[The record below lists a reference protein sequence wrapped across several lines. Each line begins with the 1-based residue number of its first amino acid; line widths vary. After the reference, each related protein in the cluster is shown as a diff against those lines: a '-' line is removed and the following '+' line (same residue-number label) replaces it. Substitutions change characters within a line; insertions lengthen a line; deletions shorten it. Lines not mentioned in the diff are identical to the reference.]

1 MGFSSCVCVVSLLI
15 SGPLNLDSCP
25 FLLTVGEV
33 GVVSKDTPAKG
44 GELMSFEPKDL
55 EQLWQQIC
63 SSDPDQPVPAR
74 IACVSAFCIDQS
86 FP

>member
-1 MGFSSCVCVVSLLI
+1 MLI
-15 SGPLNLDSCP
+15 PAKSGSWQIL
-25 FLLTVGEV
+25 
-33 GVVSKDTPAKG
+33 SKDTPAKG

-74 IACVSAFCIDQS
+74 IALYLHFAGRLAGWSSMVSLTFQVVD
-86 FP
+86 